1 MKPFSRRKR
10 GSEVNKFINLHKIFD
25 LTLKPQIKCHK
36 KFLANE
42 RIIMQSSDWPWEEK
56 GNDEHEFG
64 TVGLLFP

>member
-1 MKPFSRRKR
+1 M
-10 GSEVNKFINLHKIFD
+10 IFD

-36 KFLANE
+36 KFVANE